1 MMKHSSDSDSYS
13 SANSSSSSSSLQSLS
28 DSPIKG
34 LHKMENCNFLLQPA
48 NSNAKKFEYQHQR
61 KSFKLPKVYRPRQR
75 LSKLTNATST
85 KPHDEP
91 MQKRHMYFAVDCE
104 MVGVGPGG
112 LDSALARLSIVNWD
126 NEIVL
131 DTYVKVAEPVT
142 DYRTFVSGI
151 KPEHIQSTSAMSL
164 ARAQLKAKNILMGK
178 ILIGHGLTNDLKV
191 IGIDHPWTDV
201 RDTATYQPFMR
212 ERQSENAGVTHC
224 PRKLRDLAWEQLG
237 TQIQVMGKSHSP
249 IEDALTSMALYK
261 RVRNDWELQLAKQ
274 VQKREQMI
282 KQRVVPKPMRF
293 VNRRV
298 GVEQEPVYVVPQHQV
313 QVGVPVIRC
322 THSHYRQQ
330 PMQQPSFRNQH
341 PQAPP
346 MMNQSRIASMRQAQ
360 CDAEARA
367 AAALQHHVSMQRNSP
382 SPVPMYQS
390 QRQSQQQHQRQPMTV
405 IPGYRTHCM

>member
-13 SANSSSSSSSLQSLS
+13 STNSSSSLS

-34 LHKMENCNFLLQPA
+34 LHRMNNYNYLTQPA
-48 NSNAKKFEYQHQR
+48 NPNAKKSEYKN
-61 KSFKLPKVYRPRQR
+61 KSFKLPKIHNSPRQR

-126 NEIVL
+126 NQIVL
-131 DTYVKVAEPVT
+131 DTYVKVDEPVT

-151 KPEHIQSTSAMSL
+151 KPEHIQSSSAMTL
-164 ARAQLKAKNILMGK
+164 AEAQIKAKQILMGK
-178 ILIGHGLTNDLKV
+178 VLIGHGLTNDLKV

-282 KQRVVPKPMRF
+282 NQRVVTKPMRF
-293 VNRRV
+293 VSRRV
-298 GVEQEPVYVVPQHQV
+298 GVEQEPVYVVSQHQM
-313 QVGVPVIRC
+313 PVNHSHSHS
-322 THSHYRQQ
+322 HSHYMQ
-330 PMQQPSFRNQH
+330 PMQPSFRNQH
-341 PQAPP
+341 QQAPP
-346 MMNQSRIASMRQAQ
+346 MMNQSRITVMRQAQ
-360 CDAEARA
+360 CDARARA
-367 AAALQHHVSMQRNSP
+367 AAALQHHVSMQRNAP
-382 SPVPMYQS
+382 SPVPMH
-390 QRQSQQQHQRQPMTV
+390 QHQRQHQHQPMTV